1 VYPSVRDSFLT
12 PADSQVAA
20 GRRALS
26 MRVSSNVVFLGLTSL
41 FTDVSSE
48 MVNAILP
55 IYLTFELRFSPLQ
68 FGLFD
73 GLYHGV
79 TAILRLA
86 GGLIADRLQNHKS
99 VAAIGYSLSVG
110 CKLALLAAANAW
122 LWAMGILFL
131 DRLGKG
137 IRTAPRDAL
146 ISLSAARANLAEAF
160 GLHRAFD
167 TAGACLGPVLA
178 FCVLGF
184 APGAF
189 DAVFV
194 VSFCAAVI
202 GLGVLV
208 VFVEN
213 RGGALDRITTG
224 SAVSLRAALRLLRVP
239 RFRTLAFVGTVL
251 SLATVSDSFVYL
263 TFQRRAHIDPMFFP
277 LLYVGTA
284 AVYLLLS
291 VPVGRLAD
299 RAGRGR
305 VFIAG
310 YVLLLG
316 LYGTLLVAA
325 PGAGAL
331 ICGVVL
337 FGAYYAATDGVLM
350 ALASEVVPGHLRTS
364 GFALLTTAVAVARF
378 VAAVLFGALW
388 SWQGPEWT
396 VVFFVVALGTVIP
409 LAALGLSRRSRE
421 PASEMV

>member
-1 VYPSVRDSFLT
+1 
-12 PADSQVAA
+12 
-20 GRRALS
+20 

-202 GLGVLV
+202 GLSVLV

-224 SAVSLRAALRLLRVP
+224 SAVSLRA
-239 RFRTLAFVGTVL
+239 
-251 SLATVSDSFVYL
+251 
-263 TFQRRAHIDPMFFP
+263 
-277 LLYVGTA
+277 
-284 AVYLLLS
+284 
-291 VPVGRLAD
+291 
-299 RAGRGR
+299 
-305 VFIAG
+305 
-310 YVLLLG
+310 
-316 LYGTLLVAA
+316 
-325 PGAGAL
+325 
-331 ICGVVL
+331 
-337 FGAYYAATDGVLM
+337 
-350 ALASEVVPGHLRTS
+350 LASAVVPGHLRTS

>member
-1 VYPSVRDSFLT
+1 V
-12 PADSQVAA
+12 
-20 GRRALS
+20 
-26 MRVSSNVVFLGLTSL
+26 RVSSNVLFLGLTSL

-55 IYLTFELRFSPLQ
+55 IYLTFELRFSPFQ

-73 GLYHGV
+73 GLYQGV
-79 TAILRLA
+79 TAVLRLA
-86 GGLIADRLQNHKS
+86 GGLVADRWRNHKG
-99 VAAIGYSLSVG
+99 VAAVGYSLSAG
-110 CKLALLAAANAW
+110 CKLGLLVAANAW
-122 LWAMGILFL
+122 FWATGILFL

-146 ISLSAARANLAEAF
+146 ISLSAARAHLAEAF
-160 GLHRAFD
+160 GVHRALD
-167 TAGACLGPVLA
+167 TVGACLGPVLA
-178 FCVLGF
+178 FCLLRL

-194 VSFCAAVI
+194 VSFCAAVV
-202 GLGVLV
+202 GLGVLL

-213 RGGALDRITTG
+213 RAGAVDGIETS
-224 SAVSLRAALRLLRVP
+224 SAVSLRAALGLLSVP
-239 RFRTLAFVGTVL
+239 GFRTLALVGAAL
-251 SLATVSDSFVYL
+251 SLATVSDAFVYL

-284 AVYLLLS
+284 VVYLLLS

-299 RAGRGR
+299 RVGRGR

-316 LYGTLLVAA
+316 VYGALLLAT
-325 PGAGAL
+325 PGAGAV
-331 ICGVVL
+331 ICGVML

-350 ALASEVVPGHLRTS
+350 ALASEAVPAHLRTS
-364 GFALLTTAVAVARF
+364 GLALLTTAIAVARL

-388 SWQGPEWT
+388 SWRGPEWT
-396 VVFFVVALGTVIP
+396 VVFFVVGLAAGVP
-409 LAALGLSRRSRE
+409 LAALGLARRSRE
-421 PASEMV
+421 PESEMA

>member
-1 VYPSVRDSFLT
+1 LLT
-12 PADSQVAA
+12 VADSHASAA
-20 GRRALS
+20 RRTRSLWI
-26 MRVSSNVVFLGLTSL
+26 RGNVVLLGLTSL

-48 MVNAILP
+48 MVSTILP
-55 IYLTFELRFSPLQ
+55 VYLTFELRFSPLQ

-73 GLYHGV
+73 GFYQGV
-79 TAILRLA
+79 TAALRLA
-86 GGLIADRLQNHKS
+86 GGLVADRSQNHKA
-99 VAAIGYSLSVG
+99 VAAVGYSLSAV
-110 CKLALLAAANAW
+110 CKLGLLAAGNVW
-122 LWAMGILFL
+122 LWATGILFV

-146 ISLSAARANLAEAF
+146 ISLSAPRAHLAEAF
-160 GLHRAFD
+160 GVHRALD

-178 FCVLGF
+178 FCLLSL

-194 VSFCAAVI
+194 VSFCVAVV

-208 VFVEN
+208 LFVEN
-213 RGGALDRITTG
+213 RPGVVSGA
-224 SAVSLRAALRLLRVP
+224 AVSLRAALGLLRVP
-239 RFRTLAFVGTVL
+239 EFRTLTLLGTAL

-263 TFQRRAHIDPMFFP
+263 LFQRRAHIELTFFP

-284 AVYLLLS
+284 VVYLLLS

-299 RAGRGR
+299 RIGRGH

-316 LYGTLLVAA
+316 LYGILLLPH

-331 ICGVVL
+331 IGGLVV

-350 ALASEVVPGHLRTS
+350 ALASETVPPHLRTS
-364 GFALLTTAVAVARF
+364 GLALLTSAIAVARL
-378 VAAVLFGALW
+378 AAAILFGAFW
-388 SWQGPEWT
+388 SWYGPEWT
-396 VVFFVVALGTVIP
+396 VVVFVMGLIVGI
-409 LAALGLSRRSRE
+409 LAAAFGVVR
-421 PASEMV
+421 PARAPESESA